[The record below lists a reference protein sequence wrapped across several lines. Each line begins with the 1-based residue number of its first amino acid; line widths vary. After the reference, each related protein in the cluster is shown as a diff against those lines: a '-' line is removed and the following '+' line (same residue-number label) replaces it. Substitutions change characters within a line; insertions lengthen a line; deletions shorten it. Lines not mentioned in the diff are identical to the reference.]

1 MSPTIKD
8 IALRA
13 GVSYATVSR
22 ALNNHPEVSKATR
35 EKVLHLAK
43 EMGYRPNAIARGLV
57 TKETRTIGLVLPDIT
72 NPFFPEVARGVE
84 EAASESGY
92 SVFLCNTDWSS
103 EREEEHLHA
112 LMQKQVDGFIVAPS
126 SDQLTHLLKILDAGC
141 KAVFISGVISH
152 PNSVSIIIDN
162 VRGAQMAVEHLL
174 KKGHRQIGFVGGVQD
189 VATNN
194 ERFLGYRKALESW
207 GIGLEWDYIRKGD
220 FRREGGLAVTKELL
234 RLEERPT
241 AIFAANDLTALGV
254 LQAVKEERLAIPQDV
269 AVVGFDD
276 IQFASLPE
284 IELTTIAQPKF
295 QMGRLAFQK
304 LLQINKEDGPAK
316 ERIILRPKLVVRK
329 TS

>member
-1 MSPTIKD
+1 
-8 IALRA
+8 
-13 GVSYATVSR
+13 
-22 ALNNHPEVSKATR
+22 
-35 EKVLHLAK
+35 
-43 EMGYRPNAIARGLV
+43 
-57 TKETRTIGLVLPDIT
+57 
-72 NPFFPEVARGVE
+72 
-84 EAASESGY
+84 
-92 SVFLCNTDWSS
+92 
-103 EREEEHLHA
+103 
-112 LMQKQVDGFIVAPS
+112 
-126 SDQLTHLLKILDAGC
+126 
-141 KAVFISGVISH
+141 
-152 PNSVSIIIDN
+152 
-162 VRGAQMAVEHLL
+162 MAVEHLL
-174 KKGHRQIGFVGGVQD
+174 EKGHRKIGFVGGVQD

-194 ERFLGYRKALESW
+194 ERFLGYRQALDNW

-254 LQAVKEERLAIPQDV
+254 LQAVKEEGLAIPQDV

-316 ERIILRPKLVVRK
+316 ERIILRPELVVRK